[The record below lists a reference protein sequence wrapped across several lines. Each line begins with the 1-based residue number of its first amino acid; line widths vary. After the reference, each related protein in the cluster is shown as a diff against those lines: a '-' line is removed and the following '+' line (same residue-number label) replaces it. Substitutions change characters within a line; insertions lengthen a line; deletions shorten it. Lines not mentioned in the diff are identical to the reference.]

1 MGYTV
6 RVVNAALTTIREIV
20 PFTTLSGNP
29 DQIGHPPQEK
39 KKTRFLVGG
48 FKPRGCSPAA

>member
-29 DQIGHPPQEK
+29 DQTGHPPQGK
-39 KKTRFLVGG
+39 KKTRLLVGG
-48 FKPRGCSPAA
+48 FKPRGRNPGA